1 MTVDQI
7 NSMAAEF
14 FPGYL
19 GIKAVDIRNNT
30 VVGEMQVNR
39 NHLAPNRYLH
49 AGCVV
54 TFADSLAGF
63 STQMNLPERAISF
76 TTIELKS
83 NFVRTIQEGVIQGH
97 CEAEHLGKKTQIW
110 RVTVSAKE
118 TGKKMAIFTC
128 TQMILY
134 P

>member
-7 NSMAAEF
+7 NKLGADC

-19 GIKAVDIRNNT
+19 GIKAVDIQENA
-30 VVGEMQVNR
+30 VVGEMEVGA

-49 AGCVV
+49 AGCVI
-54 TFADSLAGF
+54 TLADSLAGY
-63 STQMNLPERAISF
+63 STLMNLPEGAISF

-83 NFVRTIQEGVIQGH
+83 NFIRTVREGTIQARCI
-97 CEAEHLGKKTQIW
+97 AEHLGKKTQVW
-110 RVTVSAKE
+110 KVVVTAKDS
-118 TGKKMAIFTC
+118 GKKMAIFSC
-128 TQMILY
+128 TQMVLY